1 MRKSRSV
8 VQLRSPRHL
17 GPRSRARR
25 SMRLET
31 AVHRAGEAVFGTYT
45 ECTAARQANVKH
57 LERLHPLPGGC
68 CEAVS
73 YRAKPPARERFET
86 TPMRIG
92 WQLLRKGD
100 IQQET
105 IGACLLLCVAVFG
118 TLIIF
123 AVFSWRYHE
132 RLLAEARLE
141 TKRLSLLLAEQ
152 ASRTFEAV
160 DFTLRGLEPVLE
172 AKEAQPHD
180 RTIEELLHKR
190 SSELGFVE
198 GIRVLDSQGEQ
209 VHRSG
214 SPSGQTNEASRVYFA
229 KLANAGP
236 QSLAI
241 GSVEQVDNKRPV
253 IPVARRLS
261 KPDGTFAGV
270 IVADIDPNYFS
281 RFFQD
286 LDLGPGAVVRL
297 TEDSG
302 RVLLAST
309 LPSGGESGR
318 YGTSVVTQPQSVTHL
333 QRRPEDEITASH
345 QTEGYPLA
353 VSVGVGRRELETR
366 WLRVVLPVAVLL
378 LLVDALVSGLVIVII
393 RARHERAKAR
403 HRAIVAQKLEA
414 MGQMTASVAHDF
426 RNVLAV
432 LTATTRLLRKKGPEE
447 AFFREAEE
455 TIERGNAMVEQ
466 LLAFSRRQELQLIEA
481 DINVVLLR
489 MEGVLRHFAGSET
502 ELIFDLQDNLPR
514 CVIDHTQF
522 DAALMNLVSNSRQA
536 MTDGG
541 RITFKTELQHQA
553 TRPAYV
559 RLTVSDTGSGVENAA
574 LKRMFEPFFTT
585 KATGTGLGLAQ
596 VQTFMKQI
604 GGDVAAESVPGYGTS
619 IILCFPI
626 AAGHGTRP
634 AFASDVGRAE
644 TTSQFEQL

>member
-1 MRKSRSV
+1 
-8 VQLRSPRHL
+8 
-17 GPRSRARR
+17 
-25 SMRLET
+25 
-31 AVHRAGEAVFGTYT
+31 
-45 ECTAARQANVKH
+45 
-57 LERLHPLPGGC
+57 
-68 CEAVS
+68 
-73 YRAKPPARERFET
+73 
-86 TPMRIG
+86 MRIG
-92 WQLLRKGD
+92 RQLLRKEG
-100 IQQET
+100 IQQEMLR
-105 IGACLLLCVAVFG
+105 ACLLLSAAVFG

-123 AVFSWRYHE
+123 AVFSWWYHE

-152 ASRTFEAV
+152 ATRTFEAV
-160 DFTLRGLEPVLE
+160 DFTLRGIEPVLE
-172 AKEAQPHD
+172 AKQAPPHD

-198 GIRVLDSQGEQ
+198 GIRVLDTQGEE
-209 VHRSG
+209 VHQSG
-214 SPSGQTNEASRVYFA
+214 SPSGQTNEASRGYFA
-229 KLANAGP
+229 KLANASP

-241 GSVEQVDNKRPV
+241 GSIEQLDSRRPV

-261 KPDGTFAGV
+261 TPEGTFAGV

-309 LPSGGESGR
+309 LPSGGESGSSR
-318 YGTSVVTQPQSVTHL
+318 TSVVTQPQRVSHL
-333 QRRPEDEITASH
+333 RRLPEDEITANH

-353 VSVGVGRRELETR
+353 VSVGVGRRELEIR
-366 WLRVVLPVAVLL
+366 WLRVVVPAAVLL

-489 MEGVLRHFAGSET
+489 MEGILRHFAGSET
-502 ELIFDLQDNLPR
+502 ELIFDLQDILPR

-536 MTDGG
+536 MTGGG
-541 RITFKTELQHQA
+541 RIMFKTELQHQA
-553 TRPAYV
+553 NRRAYV
-559 RLTVSDTGSGVENAA
+559 RLTVSDTGSGMDNAA
-574 LKRMFEPFFTT
+574 LKRVFEPFFTT

-604 GGDVAAESVPGYGTS
+604 GGDVAADSAPGSGTS
-619 IILCFPI
+619 IILRFPI
-626 AAGHGTRP
+626 ASGGQTTPPLNGDPAGIP
-634 AFASDVGRAE
+634 PN
-644 TTSQFEQL
+644 

>member
-1 MRKSRSV
+1 
-8 VQLRSPRHL
+8 
-17 GPRSRARR
+17 
-25 SMRLET
+25 
-31 AVHRAGEAVFGTYT
+31 
-45 ECTAARQANVKH
+45 
-57 LERLHPLPGGC
+57 
-68 CEAVS
+68 
-73 YRAKPPARERFET
+73 
-86 TPMRIG
+86 MRIG
-92 WQLLRKGD
+92 SQLLRTAG
-100 IQQET
+100 IQQEMAR
-105 IGACLLLCVAVFG
+105 ACLLLCAAIFS
-118 TLIIF
+118 TFIMF

-132 RLLAEARLE
+132 GLLAQARLE
-141 TKRLSLLLAEQ
+141 TTRLSLLLAEE
-152 ASRTFEAV
+152 ATRTFEAV
-160 DFTLRGLEPVLE
+160 DFTLRGLEPVLD
-172 AKEAQPHD
+172 AKEAPPHD

-209 VHRSG
+209 VHRFG
-214 SPSGQTNEASRVYFA
+214 SPSGQTNEASQAYFA
-229 KLANAGP
+229 KLANGSP

-241 GSVEQVDNKRPV
+241 GSVEQFDKRPV

-261 KPDGTFAGV
+261 KPDGAFAGA

-281 RFFQD
+281 RFFKH

-302 RVLLAST
+302 RVLLASS
-309 LPSGGESGR
+309 LPSARDSGSS
-318 YGTSVVTQPQSVTHL
+318 GTSVVTEPQSVSDL
-333 QRRPEDEITASH
+333 QRLPEDEITASH

-353 VSVGVGRRELETR
+353 VSVGLGRGELEAR
-366 WLRVVLPVAVLL
+366 WLSVVVPAAVLL
-378 LLVDALVSGLVIVII
+378 LLVDALVSALVIVII

-455 TIERGNAMVEQ
+455 TIERGNAMLEQ
-466 LLAFSRRQELQLIEA
+466 LLAFSRRQDLEIIEA
-481 DINVVLLR
+481 DINVMLLR
-489 MEGVLRHFAGSET
+489 MQGVLRHLAGSET
-502 ELIFDLQDNLPR
+502 KLIFDLQDNLPR

-536 MTDGG
+536 MADGG
-541 RITFKTELQHQA
+541 KITFKTELQHEA

-559 RLTVSDTGSGVENAA
+559 RLMVSDTGSGVENAA
-574 LKRMFEPFFTT
+574 LKRIFEPFFTT

-596 VQTFMKQI
+596 VQTFMKEI
-604 GGDVAAESVPGYGTS
+604 GGDVAAESVPGCGTS

>member
-1 MRKSRSV
+1 
-8 VQLRSPRHL
+8 
-17 GPRSRARR
+17 
-25 SMRLET
+25 
-31 AVHRAGEAVFGTYT
+31 
-45 ECTAARQANVKH
+45 
-57 LERLHPLPGGC
+57 
-68 CEAVS
+68 
-73 YRAKPPARERFET
+73 
-86 TPMRIG
+86 MRIG
-92 WQLLRKGD
+92 SQLLRTGGT
-100 IQQET
+100 QQEVL
-105 IGACLLLCVAVFG
+105 GACLLLCGVIFG
-118 TLIIF
+118 TLIMF

-132 RLLAEARLE
+132 GLLAEARLE

-152 ASRTFEAV
+152 ATRTFEAV
-160 DFTLRGLEPVLE
+160 DFTLRGLEPILE
-172 AKEAQPHD
+172 AKEAPPRD

-214 SPSGQTNEASRVYFA
+214 SPSGQINEAFRPYFA
-229 KLANAGP
+229 KLANASP

-241 GSVEQVDNKRPV
+241 GSVEQLDNRRSV

-261 KPDGTFAGV
+261 KTDGTFAGV

-309 LPSGGESGR
+309 LASGSDSGSS
-318 YGTSVVTQPQSVTHL
+318 GTSVVTQPQSGTYL
-333 QRRPEDEITASH
+333 QRAPEDEITASH

-353 VSVGVGRRELETR
+353 VSVGVGRNEVETR
-366 WLRVVLPVAVLL
+366 WLRVVVPAAVLL

-481 DINVVLLR
+481 DINLVLLR
-489 MEGVLRHFAGSET
+489 MKGVLRHFAGSET
-502 ELIFDLQDNLPR
+502 ELIFDLQDNLPS

-536 MTDGG
+536 MTAGG
-541 RITFKTELQHQA
+541 RITFKTQLQSEA
-553 TRPAYV
+553 TGQPAYV
-559 RLTVSDTGSGVENAA
+559 RLTVTDTGSGVENAA
-574 LKRMFEPFFTT
+574 LKRIFEPFFTT
-585 KATGTGLGLAQ
+585 KETGTGLGLAQ

-604 GGDVAAESVPGYGTS
+604 WGNVVAESVPGSGTS

-626 AAGHGTRP
+626 ASGDETMP
-634 AFASDVGRAE
+634 APASDVGRAE
-644 TTSQFEQL
+644 S